1 MNKDDRHVS
10 LKVFICLASLS
21 IAVTLIGSGGSRA
34 TGQDNLVRVVSPA
47 DLVLKPVDVG
57 KSTTQLEVEYDPRIA
72 RVEFESIALEKFTV
86 VATNKRFTFSV
97 CGSGEPDAPGH
108 RLKLPYEAFDAAGK
122 SLGVGSLGFSLL
134 DRT

>member
-1 MNKDDRHVS
+1 MSNDSHIRLGIPV
-10 LKVFICLASLS
+10 CLAILCV
-21 IAVTLIGSGGSRA
+21 AATLFNSGGNGAS
-34 TGQDNLVRVVSPA
+34 GQVNLVRVVSPA

-97 CGSGEPDAPGH
+97 CGNGEPDAPGH